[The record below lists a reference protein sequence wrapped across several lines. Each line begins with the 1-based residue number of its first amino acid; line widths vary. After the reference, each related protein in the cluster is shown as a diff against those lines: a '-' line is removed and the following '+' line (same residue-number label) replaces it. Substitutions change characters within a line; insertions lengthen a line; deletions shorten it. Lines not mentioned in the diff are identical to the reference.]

1 MHVLVRCANNHIKA
15 YATTIYMIRNLSE
28 LSEYKT
34 IITSDGHKMRVNPFD
49 MYISRDLANWGHWE
63 PHIRNVLQERCKAGM
78 NFMDIGANIGAH
90 TLFMSKLVG
99 PTGRGFAFEPCN
111 SHSSIL
117 FYNLMT
123 NNCFNTTVYQ
133 YGCSD
138 VEETM
143 YVEER
148 FTLTKKQ
155 DNYGGIT
162 LQTTKS
168 ENNDEPI
175 QTRVLD
181 NMNLPRID
189 IVKIDAEGMEERVIN
204 GMRGIIERDKPVF
217 ILEIHSSCEERMFAL
232 LFSIGYMVSRIENSW
247 DFLAYSLIN

>member
-1 MHVLVRCANNHIKA
+1 MHVLVRYNHIKA
-15 YATTIYMIRNLSE
+15 YEKTIYMIRNLSD
-28 LSEYKT
+28 LSQYKT
-34 IITSDGHKMRVNPFD
+34 IITNDGHKIRVNPFD

-63 PHIRNVLQERCKAGM
+63 PHIRGVLSERCKEGM
-78 NFMDIGANIGAH
+78 NFIDIGANIGAH
-90 TLFMSKLVG
+90 TLYMSKLVG
-99 PTGRGFAFEPCN
+99 PTGRGFAFEPC
-111 SHSSIL
+111 SIHSSIL

-138 VEETM
+138 TEETM

-155 DNYGGIT
+155 DNFGGIT
-162 LQTTKS
+162 LQKAKS

-175 QTRVLD
+175 QTQVLD
-181 NMNLPRID
+181 KMNLPRID

-204 GMRGIIERDKPVF
+204 GMREIIARDKPMF
-217 ILEIHSSCEERMFAL
+217 ILEIHSECEHTMFQL
-232 LFSIGYMVSRIENSW
+232 LYSIGYTVSRIENSW
-247 DFLAYSLIN
+247 DFLAVPN

>member
-1 MHVLVRCANNHIKA
+1 
-15 YATTIYMIRNLSE
+15 MIRNLSE

-34 IITSDGHKMRVNPFD
+34 IISSDGHKMRVNPFD
-49 MYISRDLANWGHWE
+49 MYISGELAQWGHWE
-63 PHIRNVLQERCKAGM
+63 PHIRGVLQELCKEGM
-78 NFMDIGANIGAH
+78 NFIDVGANIGAH
-90 TLFMSKLVG
+90 TLYMSKLVG

-111 SHSSIL
+111 SHSSVL

-138 VEETM
+138 TEETM

-148 FTLTKKQ
+148 FTMTKKQ
-155 DNYGGIT
+155 NNFGGIT
-162 LQTTKS
+162 LQNKKS

-181 NMNLPRID
+181 NMNLPKID
-189 IVKIDAEGMEERVIN
+189 IVKIDAEGMEERVIK
-204 GMRGIIERDKPVF
+204 GMREIIKRDKPIF
-217 ILEIHSSCEERMFAL
+217 IVEIHSICEQSMFQL
-232 LFSIGYMVSRIENSW
+232 LSSIGYSVTRIENSW
-247 DFLAYSLIN
+247 DFLASPL

>member
-1 MHVLVRCANNHIKA
+1 
-15 YATTIYMIRNLSE
+15 MIRDLEVLSQ
-28 LSEYKT
+28 YKT

-49 MYISRDLANWGHWE
+49 MYISRDLANCGHWE
-63 PHIRNVLQERCKAGM
+63 PHIRKVLYDRCKEGM
-78 NFMDIGANIGAH
+78 NFIDIGANIGAH
-90 TLFMSKLVG
+90 TVFMSKLVG

-117 FYNLMT
+117 FFNLMN
-123 NNCFNTTVYQ
+123 NNCFNATVYQ

-148 FTLTKKQ
+148 FTLTKQ
-155 DNYGGIT
+155 QNNFGGIT
-162 LQTTKS
+162 LQTSIASNK
-168 ENNDEPI
+168 DEPI

-189 IVKIDAEGMEERVIN
+189 IVKIDAEGMEERVIK
-204 GMRGIIERDKPVF
+204 GMLQIIERDKPIF
-217 ILEIHSSCEERMFAL
+217 ILEIHTNCEQTMFQL
-232 LFSIGYMVSRIENSW
+232 LSSIGYNVCRIENSW
-247 DFLAYSLIN
+247 DFLAWHN

>member
-1 MHVLVRCANNHIKA
+1 
-15 YATTIYMIRNLSE
+15 MIRNLSE

-49 MYISRDLANWGHWE
+49 MYISRDLAHWGHWE
-63 PHIRNVLQERCKAGM
+63 PHIRGVLQERCKEGM
-78 NFMDIGANIGAH
+78 NFIDIGANIGAH
-90 TLFMSKLVG
+90 TLYMSKLVG
-99 PTGRGFAFEPCN
+99 PSGRGFAFEPCN

-155 DNYGGIT
+155 DNFGGIT
-162 LQTTKS
+162 LQNKKS
-168 ENNDEPI
+168 ENNDESI

-189 IVKIDAEGMEERVIN
+189 IVKIDAEGMEERVIK
-204 GMRGIIERDKPVF
+204 GMREIIERDRPVF
-217 ILEIHSSCEERMFAL
+217 ILEIHSACEQSMFTL
-232 LFSIGYMVSRIENSW
+232 LSGLAYNVNRIENSW
-247 DFLAYSLIN
+247 DFLALPIR

>member
-1 MHVLVRCANNHIKA
+1 
-15 YATTIYMIRNLSE
+15 
-28 LSEYKT
+28 
-34 IITSDGHKMRVNPFD
+34 
-49 MYISRDLANWGHWE
+49 
-63 PHIRNVLQERCKAGM
+63 M
-78 NFMDIGANIGAH
+78 NFIDIGANIGAH

-117 FYNLMT
+117 FFNLMN

-148 FTLTKKQ
+148 FTLTKEQ
-155 DNYGGIT
+155 NNFGGIT
-162 LQTTKS
+162 LQTADNGK
-168 ENNDEPI
+168 DEPI

-189 IVKIDAEGMEERVIN
+189 IVKIDAEGMEERVIK
-204 GMRGIIERDKPVF
+204 GMLQIIERDKPIF
-217 ILEIHSSCEERMFAL
+217 ILEIHTICEQPMFQL
-232 LFSIGYMVSRIENSW
+232 LSSIGYRVCRIENSW
-247 DFLAYSLIN
+247 DFLAWHN